1 MLRMLPGGT
10 SRLNLG
16 ELDMQEYLN
25 KGIKDVITQFP
36 AVEDILNDYDIGC
49 APCNVGDCLLAD
61 IVEIH
66 NLVPEDEQLLMARIA
81 KAIYPDRE
89 IEIPRITRKRQATST
104 EIKYSPPVKR
114 LVEEHLLIKRLLAL
128 IPRITENLELES
140 PGSRELVLGVVDFI
154 RNFADKYHHAK
165 EEDILFKYFD
175 DNLDIIKAMHQDH
188 DTGRGHVRA
197 IVEATGTRDAE
208 TVGEH
213 LAAYR
218 ELLTEHIKKEDEILY
233 PWMDRI
239 LSTTQIG
246 KLYSQFNEADE
257 KLPDSAEKYGDFI
270 RTLEE
275 KYPIKI
281 DG

>member
-10 SRLNLG
+10 SRLNFG

-49 APCNVGDCLLAD
+49 APCNVGDCLLTD

-89 IEIPRITRKRQATST
+89 IDIPRITRKRQATST

-128 IPRITENLELES
+128 VPRITENLELES

-175 DNLDIIKAMHQDH
+175 DDLDIIKAMHQDH

-257 KLPDSAEKYGDFI
+257 KLPDSAEKYGGFI